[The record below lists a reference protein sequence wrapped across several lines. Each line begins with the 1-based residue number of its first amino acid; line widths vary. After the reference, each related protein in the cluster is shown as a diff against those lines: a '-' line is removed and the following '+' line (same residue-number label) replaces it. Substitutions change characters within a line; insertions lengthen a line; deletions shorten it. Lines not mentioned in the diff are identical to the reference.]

1 MAKIIIGV
9 MGPGTGATPQTC
21 QQAFVLGQRIA
32 QEGWVLLT
40 GGRCEGVMDAASRGA
55 KQTGGLVVGI
65 LPGSDCTAM
74 SEAVDIPIITGMG
87 HTRNVINILSST
99 VVIACGM
106 GLGTA
111 SEIALALKSRIPVI
125 LLGGDDQSYQ
135 FFRRTSGL
143 EVGDRSLQ
151 QVSTPDEAIAHIHT
165 LRRIKD

>member
-1 MAKIIIGV
+1 MAKIVIGV
-9 MGPGTGATPQTC
+9 MGPGASATPQTC
-21 QQAFVLGQRIA
+21 QHAFVVGQRIA

-55 KQTGGLVVGI
+55 KHAGGLVVGI
-65 LPGSDCTAM
+65 LPRDDRTAM

-87 HTRNVINILSST
+87 HARNVINMLSST

-125 LLGGDDQSYQ
+125 LLGGDESSYQ
-135 FFRRTSGL
+135 FFRKTSGL
-143 EVGDRSLQ
+143 ELGDRSLHQ
-151 QVSTPDEAIAHIHT
+151 ASTPDEAIAHIHA
-165 LRRIKD
+165 LHRIKD